1 MAGLSRLAEVERRI
15 YARRTSHQTTGK
27 PQTQRPDK
35 RPSNGGNINEEGE
48 RIMLFTQKFIV
59 RKHERGLLFKD
70 GDFIKFLAP
79 GTYSY
84 FSPRGRYR
92 VERFDLSIPAFEHR
106 LANFLVESERAEI
119 DRLFHVVETNGD
131 EVALVYLNERVAAV
145 LGPAERKLYWKGV
158 VKTRVE
164 RFNFNEGIAL
174 GARLSKRLV
183 IGNNAQVMAVADAA
197 VYARIVPDGHVG
209 LLYVDGELTD
219 TLEAG
224 LHAYWNVAHAVGIE
238 LVDLRVKALEVQGQ
252 EILTKDKV
260 ALRINVT
267 ASYQYVDAAKA
278 VRAIKDPLDQ
288 LYKEIQFGLRAAVGT
303 RKLDALLE
311 DKTAIDRDIA
321 DHLGQRFAEI
331 GLSVISVGVKD
342 IILPGDMKDLLGK
355 VVEAEKAAQANV
367 IRRREETNAT
377 RSLLNTAKVMESNNV
392 ALRLKELETLEKIT
406 ENVGDLSVVG
416 GLDALLNGLVN
427 IKP

>member
-1 MAGLSRLAEVERRI
+1 MWF
-15 YARRTSHQTTGK
+15 
-27 PQTQRPDK
+27 
-35 RPSNGGNINEEGE
+35 IN
-48 RIMLFTQKFIV
+48 KFIV

-79 GTYSY
+79 GTYRY
-84 FSPRGRYR
+84 FGRR
-92 VERFDLSIPAFEHR
+92 RRFAVERYNLAVAEFDHGLSDY
-106 LANFLVESERAEI
+106 LVEAERAEV
-119 DRLFHVVETNGD
+119 DRLFHVVETGVD
-131 EVALVYLNERVAAV
+131 EVALVYVNERAAVV
-145 LGPAERKLYWKGV
+145 LGPAGRKLFWKGV
-158 VKTRVE
+158 VKVRIE
-164 RFNFNEGIAL
+164 RFDLSQGITL
-174 GARLSKRLV
+174 NPRLAKRLV
-183 IGNNAQVMAVADAA
+183 NGRNALVSAVFDKA
-197 VYARIVPDGHVG
+197 VYVRLVPDGHVG

-219 TLEAG
+219 TLSAG
-224 LHAYWNVAHAVGIE
+224 LHAFWSVIHAINVE
-238 LVDLRVKALEVQGQ
+238 LVDLRIKALEVQGQ

-267 ASYQYVDAAKA
+267 ATYQYLDAAKA
-278 VRAIKDPLDQ
+278 VRAFKDPLDQ

-311 DKTAIDRDIA
+311 DKTAIDHDIA
-321 DHLGQRFAEI
+321 EHLGKRFAEI
-331 GLSVISVGVKD
+331 GLSVNSVGVKD

-377 RSLLNTAKVMESNNV
+377 RSLLNTAKVMESNGV
-392 ALRLKELETLEKIT
+392 ALRLKELETLEKVT
-406 ENVGDLSVVG
+406 ENVGNLSVVG